1 MSKGKRF
8 KSRSLGKSEKKY
20 IIGVATFIG
29 LLILIMIL
37 SGYNSKKQAA
47 SMISQINEKDLEQN
61 FDATLVSTTDDK
73 SINEVKENNEEKNE
87 EVTPKI
93 AINTSNL
100 NNEILETANSEKEE
114 KIVELHFSVPLEGE
128 IMKDYSDS
136 NLVFSDTL
144 QEWTVHLGID
154 IKAEKATPVLSSEA
168 GVVESI
174 KNDPRYG
181 ITITIEH
188 ANGFKTIYSNL
199 QTAEF
204 VSEGEKVEKGKVIGS
219 VGNSAAFE
227 VLDEPHLHFEM
238 TKDGENVNPSQYWK

>member
-1 MSKGKRF
+1 MSRGKRF
-8 KSRSLGKSEKKY
+8 KSGTLGKSEMRY
-20 IIGVATFIG
+20 ITGVVVFIG
-29 LLILIMIL
+29 LLIIIMVL
-37 SGYNSKKQAA
+37 SAYNSKKQAT
-47 SMISQINEKDLEQN
+47 SIISQINDKESEKN
-61 FDATLVSTTDDK
+61 FDATLVSVTDDK
-73 SINEVKENNEEKNE
+73 TINEITEENNIE

-93 AINTSNL
+93 AINTSNIS
-100 NNEILETANSEKEE
+100 NEILEKTNDVKEE
-114 KIVELHFSVPLEGE
+114 KVIELHFIVPLEGE

-154 IKAEKATPVLSSEA
+154 IKAEKATPVVASEA
-168 GVVESI
+168 GIVESI

-188 ANGFKTIYSNL
+188 VNGFKTIYSNL

-204 VSEGEKVEKGKVIGS
+204 ISEGEKVEKGKVIGS

-227 VLDEPHLHFEM
+227 ILDEPHLHFEM
-238 TKDGENVNPSQYWK
+238 TKDGQNVNPAQYWK